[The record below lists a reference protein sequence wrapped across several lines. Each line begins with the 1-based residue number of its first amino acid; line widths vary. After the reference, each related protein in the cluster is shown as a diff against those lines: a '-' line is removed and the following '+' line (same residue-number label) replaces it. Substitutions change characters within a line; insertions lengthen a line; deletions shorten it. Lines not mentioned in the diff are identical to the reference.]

1 MATSSKNSDGFDEND
16 DVQWLKLKE
25 EVEAENKSQIENK
38 LMAIVLKKFN
48 ARVAMERN
56 RRNNKE
62 TEKKKKKMVFEEK
75 GIENYCPKEKEELV
89 IMRKPKKQK
98 IIITGRDDEKKLNT
112 KVMTKL
118 LKLGLEP
125 PPDMPEAFKTCI
137 ENMGGTDINL
147 VIQKII
153 EQTDLKKQQNRLS
166 MTKKQIRSKFL
177 NEEEEAMLNVVP
189 NNGIDV
195 TFIEPCLKVSE
206 LHLTTWNL
214 GTGKPSFIFNKQ
226 WHQIAMENS
235 DSLKPKAV
243 VQVWSF
249 RHPPDSKLGFA
260 MIKVKDG
267 EDGHIIDEAMG

>member
-1 MATSSKNSDGFDEND
+1 MSTSSKNSDGFDEND

-25 EVEAENKSQIENK
+25 EIEAKTENKSQMETK
-38 LMAIVLKKFN
+38 LINIVSQKFK

-62 TEKKKKKMVFEEK
+62 AKKKKMEFEEK
-75 GIENYCPKEKEELV
+75 GIEKEELV
-89 IMRKPKKQK
+89 VMRKRKKQK
-98 IIITGRDDEKKLNT
+98 IITGDDEKKLNT

-118 LKLGLEP
+118 RELGLEP
-125 PPDMPEAFKTCI
+125 PLDMPEAFKTCI

-147 VIQKII
+147 IIQKII

-166 MTKKQIRSKFL
+166 MPKKQIRSKFL
-177 NEEEEAMLNVVP
+177 NEEEEAMLNIVP
-189 NNGIDV
+189 NKGIDV
-195 TFIEPCLKVSE
+195 KFIEPCLKVSE
-206 LHLTTWNL
+206 LHLTTWTL
-214 GTGKPSFIFNKQ
+214 GSGKPSFIFNKQ